1 MIVSRYRRIRSALL
15 LAAWLCSGSQAF
27 SRVHDQPLSNWT
39 SPDVPCAKYDDLR
52 NIELGDVGVKLDV
65 DGEWADG
72 VRRALRFWNMVL
84 DANFHEESRLEACS
98 IRIIYAGPEI
108 VSHAQVARSQITE
121 WEHFRGKIAFRRIAA
136 QELSSGEVYAIAVHE
151 IGHMLGLKH
160 NPKARSVMYFLNV
173 DGSEALD
180 VQDIVDLSRRHKMR
194 REVLGKGPFPL
205 EAAVPKE
212 AGRDGF

>member
-1 MIVSRYRRIRSALL
+1 M

-27 SRVHDQPLSNWT
+27 SRVQDQPPSNWT
-39 SPDVPCAKYDDLR
+39 SPEASCAKYDDLR

-72 VRRALRFWNMVL
+72 VRRAIRFWNMVL

-108 VSHAQVARSQITE
+108 VSHAQVARSQFTD
-121 WEHFRGKIAFRRIAA
+121 WEHFRGKIAFRPIAA
-136 QELSSGEVYAIAVHE
+136 QELSSGEIYGIAVHE
-151 IGHMLGLKH
+151 IGHILGLKH
-160 NPKARSVMYFLNV
+160 NRSARSVMYFLNV

-180 VQDIVDLSRRHKMR
+180 AQDILDLSRRHRMR
-194 REVLGKGPFPL
+194 REILGKGLFPL
-205 EAAVPKE
+205 EVAVPEE
-212 AGRDGF
+212 AGGDAF